1 MYAHIIPQVYLKQWK
16 VVGTKNSIFFFN
28 KANEEWRQK
37 NIKEI
42 AGKNNYYRLRLY
54 TVDDLSIDV
63 EAYARDGYKIKS
75 LVAYFPEFFDDLFS
89 RLLSKYE
96 IYYDETRVDETFSIE
111 TLLSD
116 FDFTKTVIKKDG
128 NLIKKRLLRLQ
139 IEKEWQEFSD
149 FLEEKLCSLEN
160 EWKTN
165 IVDGWINEILQT
177 EESFVYQKYYDL
189 IIEFMAI
196 QEARDLTN
204 PILKS
209 TYTQTFELINQV
221 IKDLADMKIDF
232 NEEDYRASWL
242 IQLLLHFKKGDN
254 NLVDALKK
262 FYHKGTISF
271 LKAEGLN
278 EFITCDLPIIRYQP
292 FWANGQGHAILFP
305 ISPKLCLMIAGG
317 SEEVKPPHSPKCYIF
332 KAENEV
338 VAYINQTILNGAK
351 EVVYANKNSFCSTR
365 LYPAKELIIMKKQT
379 GMGLLI

>member
-28 KANEEWRQK
+28 KANGEWRQK

-75 LVAYFPEFFDDLFS
+75 LVAYFPEFFDGLFS
-89 RLLSKYE
+89 RLLSEYE
-96 IYYDETRVDETFSIE
+96 IYYDETRVDKTFSIE

-196 QEARDLTN
+196 QEAT
-204 PILKS
+204 
-209 TYTQTFELINQV
+209 
-221 IKDLADMKIDF
+221 
-232 NEEDYRASWL
+232 
-242 IQLLLHFKKGDN
+242 
-254 NLVDALKK
+254 
-262 FYHKGTISF
+262 
-271 LKAEGLN
+271 
-278 EFITCDLPIIRYQP
+278 
-292 FWANGQGHAILFP
+292 
-305 ISPKLCLMIAGG
+305 
-317 SEEVKPPHSPKCYIF
+317 
-332 KAENEV
+332 
-338 VAYINQTILNGAK
+338 
-351 EVVYANKNSFCSTR
+351 
-365 LYPAKELIIMKKQT
+365 
-379 GMGLLI
+379 